1 MGAYD
6 LFECPVCGQASYATK
21 GGMVR
26 KHFAPGTYR
35 AEDRAHCPGSG
46 KAPAKVVER

>member
-1 MGAYD
+1 MKILYIIAAFLGACS
-6 LFECPVCGQASYATK
+6 FIAKASA
-21 GGMVR
+21 GAEL
-26 KHFAPGTYR
+26 APGTYR